1 MERTKFFPDS
11 RDPTLVVRGWVKCSK
26 DGEPM
31 MDLFAPVFTSTNESS
46 LRIITS
52 SLSI

>member
-11 RDPTLVVRGWVKCSK
+11 RDPTLVLVVRGWVKCSK

-31 MDLFAPVFTSTNESS
+31 DLFAPAKGILGGFTW
-46 LRIITS
+46 L
-52 SLSI
+52 